1 MKKFVN
7 NKILFMILMTFL
19 SIAFLSTGCGNKKK
33 ESTPAPPPPPQM
45 TKAQLEEMSNSFNTV
60 LSNNSYNSLYHGVM
74 VKDTYHVY
82 VYVNDN
88 WNYVSKDVKTAFVD
102 LSSTTWRGMIGARNI
117 PYDQSVLFM
126 YFENAASGNR
136 VASWSIHNG
145 ATLK

>member
-7 NKILFMILMTFL
+7 NKILFMILMAFL
-19 SIAFLSTGCGNKKK
+19 SIVFLSTGCGNKKK

-60 LSNNSYNSLYHGVM
+60 LSNNSYN
-74 VKDTYHVY
+74 
-82 VYVNDN
+82 
-88 WNYVSKDVKTAFVD
+88 VSKDVKTAFVD